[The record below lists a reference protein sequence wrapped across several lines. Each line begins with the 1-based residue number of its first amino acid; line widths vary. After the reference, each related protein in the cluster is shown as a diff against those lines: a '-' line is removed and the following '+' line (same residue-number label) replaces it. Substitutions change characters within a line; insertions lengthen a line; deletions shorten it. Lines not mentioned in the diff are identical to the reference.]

1 MNDSLIFRQATMDDL
16 KDIMKLYFDAISA
29 MVQNN
34 IFQWDEMYPDH
45 HILAQD
51 ILNEQLYIGS
61 INGKTASAFVLN
73 QSCDEAYKEGKW
85 QYPEAAFYV
94 LHRLCVAPSFQNKG
108 IAKNTMLYLES
119 ILKAK
124 HVQVLRLDAFF
135 FNPIALRLYENLG
148 YQKVGIVNFRKGP
161 FFLMEKKL

>member
-1 MNDSLIFRQATMDDL
+1 MDNSLIFRRATMDDL
-16 KDIMKLYFDAISA
+16 EEITQLYSDAISA
-29 MVQNN
+29 MIQNN
-34 IFQWDEMYPDH
+34 IFQWDELYPNH

-51 ILNEQLYIGS
+51 ILEEQLYIGS

-73 QSCDEAYKEGKW
+73 QSCDEVYKDGKW
-85 QYPEAAFYV
+85 QYPEAVFYV

-119 ILKAK
+119 MLIAK
-124 HVQVLRLDAFF
+124 HIHVIRLDAFF
-135 FNPIALRLYENLG
+135 FNPIALKLYEGLG
-148 YQKVGIVNFRKGP
+148 YKKVGIVNFRKGP